1 MCTIPCPN
9 EAATIVRTLVVR
21 QIRLESLS
29 ESFSKMAVLA
39 FKLSSLTVLQLKL
52 MIAKI
57 SRVIEVCGYSISLLV
72 LFFALLAFCYF
83 R

>member
-9 EAATIVRTLVVR
+9 EAATILRTLVVVK
-21 QIRLESLS
+21 IRFESLS
-29 ESFSKMAVLA
+29 FPKMAVLT
-39 FKLSSLTVLQLKL
+39 FKRSSLIVLQLKL